1 MQLNPQIFREYDVRG
16 IADKDLNGELVRA
29 LGQAIGTT
37 VLVEGAQDNASRS
50 GPRGPLV
57 LGRDCRLSSPRIH
70 TVLLEGLRSTGI
82 DVCDLGVVPTPLVY
96 FAIRHLK
103 AQGGVMITGS
113 HNAGHYNGFKVCV
126 GERSIHGAEIQR
138 LRQRI
143 ESGDLVRAEVPG
155 ALRMADVVTPYSAYV
170 QANARLPR
178 KGLRVVVDCGNGT
191 AGPVALPL
199 LRKLGFDVV
208 ELFGEMDGRFPNHHP
223 DPTDEKNLEQLIAK
237 VRETG
242 AALGIAFDGDTD
254 RLGAVDE
261 NGHVLWGDK
270 LLILFAREILREV
283 PGATVVSEVKCS
295 QVLYDEIARLGGRP
309 IMWKTGHSL
318 IKAKMKEEHAA
329 IAGEMSGHF
338 FFAHRYL
345 GYDDAIYAALRL
357 LEIVSAA
364 DVPLSR
370 LLDGVPETFTTAELR
385 LDCPE
390 DIKFEVV
397 RRVTEHYRQ
406 RYEVIDIDGARVL
419 FGDGAWGLVRASNTG
434 PVLVLRF
441 EALTAERR
449 DALRAEVEGVVADIR
464 SAVAVR

>member
-1 MQLNPQIFREYDVRG
+1 
-16 IADKDLNGELVRA
+16 
-29 LGQAIGTT
+29 
-37 VLVEGAQDNASRS
+37 
-50 GPRGPLV
+50 
-57 LGRDCRLSSPRIH
+57 
-70 TVLLEGLRSTGI
+70 
-82 DVCDLGVVPTPLVY
+82 
-96 FAIRHLK
+96 
-103 AQGGVMITGS
+103 
-113 HNAGHYNGFKVCV
+113 
-126 GERSIHGAEIQR
+126 
-138 LRQRI
+138 
-143 ESGDLVRAEVPG
+143 
-155 ALRMADVVTPYSAYV
+155 
-170 QANARLPR
+170 
-178 KGLRVVVDCGNGT
+178 
-191 AGPVALPL
+191 
-199 LRKLGFDVV
+199 
-208 ELFGEMDGRFPNHHP
+208 MDGSFPNHHP

-419 FGDGAWGLVRASNTG
+419 FGDGAWGLVRASHTG

-464 SAVAVR
+464 RAVAVR